1 MASVTRKVERTPAEI
16 EKLAARRAS
25 AQAGRQSGPS
35 DEAVPMGRVMRL
47 RRLGSELRKE
57 RERQGLTQAQL
68 AAKIGID
75 EPAISRIEKGLNL
88 NPTLDTLNRIAAG
101 LGKGIKVELS
111 DEPTTE
117 AAGAV
122 HPAKGR

>member
-1 MASVTRKVERTPAEI
+1 MASMTRKVEHTPAEI
-16 EKLAARRAS
+16 EKLAARRNS
-25 AQAGRQSGPS
+25 AQANKQSGPS
-35 DEAVPMGRVMRL
+35 ADAVPMGRVMQL

-57 RERQGLTQAQL
+57 RERRGLTQAQL
-68 AAKIGID
+68 AAKIGMD

-101 LGKGIKVELS
+101 LGKKIEVVLS

-117 AAGAV
+117 AASRKRLA
-122 HPAKGR
+122 

>member
-1 MASVTRKVERTPAEI
+1 MGSISRKIDRTPEEI
-16 EKLAARRAS
+16 EKLVARRNN
-25 AQAGRQSGPS
+25 AQAHKQSGPG
-35 DEAVPMGRVMRL
+35 DDAAPMWRVMEL

-57 RERQGLTQAQL
+57 REKRGLTQSQL
-68 AAKIGID
+68 AAKIGMD

-101 LGKGIKVELS
+101 LGKKIEVVLS

-117 AAGAV
+117 AVEG
-122 HPAKGR
+122 

>member
-1 MASVTRKVERTPAEI
+1 MASMTKKIERSPAEI
-16 EKLAARRAS
+16 EKLAARRNR
-25 AQAGRQSGPS
+25 AQANKQSGPGA
-35 DEAVPMGRVMRL
+35 DAVPMGRVMQL

-57 RERQGLTQAQL
+57 RERRGLTQAQL
-68 AAKIGID
+68 AAKIGMD

-101 LGKGIKVELS
+101 LGKKIEVVLS

-117 AAGAV
+117 KAGV
-122 HPAKGR
+122 

>member
-1 MASVTRKVERTPAEI
+1 MASATRKVERTPAEI

-25 AQAGRQSGPS
+25 AQANKQSGPS
-35 DEAVPMGRVMRL
+35 ADAAPMWRVMQL

-68 AAKIGID
+68 AAKIGMD

-101 LGKGIKVELS
+101 LGRKISVVLS
-111 DEPTTE
+111 DEPTIE
-117 AAGAV
+117 AVGA
-122 HPAKGR
+122 